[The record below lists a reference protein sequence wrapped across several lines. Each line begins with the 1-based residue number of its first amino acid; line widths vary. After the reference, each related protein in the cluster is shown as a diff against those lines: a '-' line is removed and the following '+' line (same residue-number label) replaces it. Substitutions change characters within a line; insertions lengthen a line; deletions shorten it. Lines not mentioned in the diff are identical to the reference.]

1 MTEYYKKVWAAYKKH
16 KWSGQQLYKFLKDNE
31 KVPRPIALKN
41 LQKEINNGHGR

>member
-1 MTEYYKKVWAAYKKH
+1 MTDYYKQVWAAYKKY
-16 KWSGQQLYKFLKDNE
+16 KWSGARLYKFLKDNE